1 MVSPPDILRMTCIAL
16 LGGVGDSR
24 GHHGTTLGMPRTH
37 EWYSSKH
44 TWVPR
49 HVWRAPHGCNCTG
62 LGAAYLLLEQ
72 ARGRLS
78 LVQQASWGSHGRN
91 AMV

>member
-49 HVWRAPHGCNCTG
+49 HVWRAPHGHNSMG
-62 LGAAYLLLEQ
+62 HGATYLLLVLAQ
-72 ARGRLS
+72 GHLS
-78 LVQQASWGSHGRN
+78 LVRRVSWRSHGRN
-91 AMV
+91 PMV